1 MSNKYLALTLGP
13 IYQTLLKPRRT
24 REAWAASYVFSWIM
38 KEIVQRLLHP
48 KAGPVIVAR
57 EDFILPFFSA
67 ENGTF
72 AEKSG
77 VGIWPDRLIV
87 RAKGG
92 EFEQLKR
99 IVREVIEELARQ
111 THEEFVRPDK
121 ARYLER
127 EFGFVAPPDPGE
139 IESHFQHYFRAAFLE
154 VEEKDLPAE
163 GDSFVKQINFL
174 LDHLELSAPLAALEP
189 DYVTYLLRAVH
200 RSFLIQNAFHSRW
213 NFESLIEVA
222 TSDLRLV
229 DANRYTAI
237 VEADFEQRDRK
248 GRGEEQDLLDRLA
261 EVPDFKKVLSTYHR
275 YIAIVHADG
284 DQIGK
289 LLGKLGADAAAVQ
302 AFSLDLF
309 EFGKAANRIL
319 AGDRHTAKPA
329 SYGYGAAPLYLGGDD
344 LVFFAPVAR
353 RDPRTDRLETIF
365 HLLSQLD
372 QAFQQIFQK
381 YAALDVRPTLSY
393 GVSISYYKYPLQE
406 ALQVSRKLLAA
417 VKQDKPEFET
427 RNRIHFRLLK
437 HSGQHFGGILDKNGK
452 LLYPLWF
459 EVLNANLK
467 TLNRKK
473 QPTAAVLA
481 GVAHKLDLIEP
492 MIRAVIARDVAREAA
507 ASEGQKVGDYASLLH
522 PLFFNQF
529 DEAVHRTGKKGEEL
543 HPFLI
548 HVMEFIGASRLQTGT
563 PDLDL
568 TYALLRFIHFL
579 NSREDA

>member
-1 MSNKYLALTLGP
+1 MSNKYLGLTLGP
-13 IYQTLLKPRRT
+13 IYQTLLKARRT

-38 KEIVQRLLHP
+38 KEIVKRLHP
-48 KAGPVIVAR
+48 EKGVAIVAQ
-57 EDFILPFFSA
+57 EDFILPVFSTEPGA
-67 ENGTF
+67 FE
-72 AEKSG
+72 EKSG

-87 RAKGG
+87 RARGD

-99 IVREVIEELARQ
+99 IAAEVIAELARL

-127 EFGFVAPPDPGE
+127 EFGFAAPSDPEE
-139 IESHFQHYFRAAFLE
+139 IHAHFQRYFRVAFLE
-154 VEEKDLPAE
+154 VEEEDLPAE
-163 GDSFVKQINFL
+163 GDSFVKNINFL
-174 LDHLELSAPLAALEP
+174 LDHQELSAPLAALEP
-189 DYVTYLLRAVH
+189 DYVAYLLRAVH
-200 RSFLIQNAFHSRW
+200 RSFLIRDAFHGRW

-229 DANRYTAI
+229 DAKGYAAI
-237 VEADFEQRDRK
+237 VEEDFEQRDRK
-248 GRGEEQDLLDRLA
+248 EKSEEQDLLDRLA
-261 EVPDFKKVLSTYHR
+261 KASAIKPFLSTYHR

-289 LLGKLGADAAAVQ
+289 LLGKLGTDTARVQ
-302 AFSLDLF
+302 EFSRDLF
-309 EFGKAANRIL
+309 EFGKAANLIL
-319 AGDRHTAKPA
+319 AGNRHTARPE

-353 RDPRTDRLETIF
+353 RDPHTGKLNTIF

-372 QAFQQIFQK
+372 QAFGEIFQK
-381 YAALDVRPTLSY
+381 YAELDVRPTLSY

-406 ALQVSRKLLAA
+406 ALQVSRDLLAK
-417 VKQDKPEFET
+417 VKADRPEYET

-437 HSGQHFGGILDKNGK
+437 HSGQHFGGILDKNDE
-452 LLYPLWF
+452 LLYALWF
-459 EVLNANLK
+459 DVLNANLI

-473 QPTAAVLA
+473 QSTATVLA
-481 GVAHKLDLIEP
+481 GVAHKLDLITP
-492 MIRAVIARDVAREAA
+492 MVQAVIARDVAREAA
-507 ASEGQKVGDYASLLH
+507 SQGGQEAGNYASLLH

-529 DEAVHRTGKKGEEL
+529 DEAVHRVNEGKDL

-548 HVMEFIGASRLQTGT
+548 HAMEFIGASRLQTGK

-568 TYALLRFIHFL
+568 AYALLRMVHFL